1 MLPSRSLIFLHVA
14 LISTAIALSAADP
27 SSAPTPPMGWNSWDS
42 YGTTVREEQVKANAE
57 WMAEHLTQYG
67 WQYIVV
73 DIQWY
78 EPNAQGHDYKPG
90 APLTMDE
97 YGRLLPAV
105 NRFPSSANGAGFKPL
120 ADYIHGKG
128 LKFGIHIMRGIPRL
142 AVEANLL
149 IKGTSYRAADIADK
163 DNACRWNPDMW
174 GVDTTKPGAQAYYDS
189 IAELYASWGVDF
201 IKADDMG
208 SHLYQPAEMKAL
220 GMAMRKAGRP
230 MVLSI
235 SPGPAPVSEA
245 EFFEKYAQMWRI
257 SDDFWD
263 DWKLLRQQFDFTRDW
278 AQFVGNNGTWPDAD
292 MLPLGKL
299 RVTDKEGRGTP
310 TKFTPDEQ
318 QTVMTLWSIF
328 SSPLIFGGD
337 LPSNDAATTALI
349 TNEEVL
355 RVNQNSR
362 GGHQALE
369 RGNIRAWVAEGA
381 IPGEH
386 YVAVFNLGG
395 SAEKVDLRWIDVGLA
410 IPSGELRDLWAR
422 KDLGTAD
429 GIRVPLQPHASAL
442 FRVRGESSLADR
454 TLRGKNTPLLQS
466 FHQVKTGQHAVI
478 SHAVISE
485 DAGLGVGRDEKW
497 GRSSPRRR
505 DRRG

>member
-1 MLPSRSLIFLHVA
+1 MRSSCYVISLFAMLFCTVLA
-14 LISTAIALSAADP
+14 LAASD
-27 SSAPTPPMGWNSWDS
+27 SSPAPTPPMGWNSWDS
-42 YGTTVREEQVKANAE
+42 YGTTVREEQVKANAD
-57 WMAEHLTQYG
+57 WMAEHLAKYG
-67 WQYIVV
+67 WKYIVV

-105 NRFPSSANGAGFKPL
+105 NRFPSSANGTGFKPL
-120 ADYIHGKG
+120 ADYIHSKG
-128 LKFGIHIMRGIPRL
+128 LKFGIHIMRGIPRQ
-142 AVEANLL
+142 AVEKNLP
-149 IKGTSYRAADIADK
+149 IKGTSYRASDVADK

-220 GMAMRKAGRP
+220 SLAIRKTRRP
-230 MVLSI
+230 TVLSI

-263 DWKLLRQQFDFTRDW
+263 DWKLLRQQFEYTRDW
-278 AQFVGNNGTWPDAD
+278 AQFVGKNDTWPDAD

-299 RVTDKEGRGTP
+299 RVTSVEGGGAP
-310 TKFTPDEQ
+310 SKFTRDEQ

-328 SSPLIFGGD
+328 RSPLIFGGD
-337 LPSNDAATTALI
+337 LPSNDSATTALI

-355 RVNQNSR
+355 DVDQHSH

-369 RGNIRAWVAEGA
+369 RGNIRAWVADSERT
-381 IPGEH
+381 EDH
-386 YVAVFNLGG
+386 YVAVFNLGEA
-395 SAEKVDLRWIDVGLA
+395 AEQISIAWGDLKIAGTVTA
-410 IPSGELRDLWAR
+410 VRDLWSR
-422 KDLGTAD
+422 KPMAAVDAVHASL
-429 GIRVPLQPHASAL
+429 RPHASAL
-442 FRVRGESSLADR
+442 YRV
-454 TLRGKNTPLLQS
+454 TT
-466 FHQVKTGQHAVI
+466 
-478 SHAVISE
+478 
-485 DAGLGVGRDEKW
+485 
-497 GRSSPRRR
+497 
-505 DRRG
+505 